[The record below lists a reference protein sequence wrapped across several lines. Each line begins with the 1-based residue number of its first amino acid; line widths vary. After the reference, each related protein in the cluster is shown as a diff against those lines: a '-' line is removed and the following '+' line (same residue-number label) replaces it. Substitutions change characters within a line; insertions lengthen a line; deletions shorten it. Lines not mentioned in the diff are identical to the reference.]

1 MRSSAQINYA
11 NRCDRTPGKF
21 FLMSGILFFSA
32 VCNMAIAHAEE
43 LPGVELTGFGTFGV
57 AYNTSNKVDL
67 LRDLSQ
73 TNGVGFSRKFDFG
86 LDSNLGLQLDMRS
99 AASTISGA
107 VQVVAKRDHA
117 GITPDLTLA
126 FVRYAGDDWSLRAGR
141 VGFDVYPNA
150 DSRLIGYS
158 YVWQRPPV
166 EFFGPLIFSH
176 FDGADI
182 QFRHRRDN
190 REWRLKLYSGITNE
204 KVEVTPA
211 SPYFLLNHSRLHGGH
226 LEYRQDP
233 WSFRASYAELH
244 VANENPALQSS
255 LDQLRSPGISFFVPN
270 AISVADKLQMKDKVF
285 RFSALSLTY
294 DNGPWLWEAMIGRTL
309 TGNTFIPDDKAGFIS
324 VSYRRGKF
332 THYGVLSA
340 IRPLTDPEKAIV
352 LPGAPPELIAGANA
366 LNTQMKNQRGWQ
378 TSLSAGLRYDLTP
391 QSNLK
396 FQIDFVRSRDNL
408 LLRRV
413 QPDWNREAVL
423 LSATYNFIF

>member
-1 MRSSAQINYA
+1 M
-11 NRCDRTPGKF
+11 
-21 FLMSGILFFSA
+21 FSA
-32 VCNMAIAHAEE
+32 LTAPFAVSAEE
-43 LPGVELTGFGTFGV
+43 LPGAELTGFGTIGA
-57 AYNTSNKVDL
+57 AYNTSDKVDL

-73 TNGVGFSRKFDFG
+73 TNGVGYSRKIDFG

-99 AASTISGA
+99 ASGIFSGA

-126 FVRYAGDDWSLRAGR
+126 FIRYAGDDWAMRAGR

-244 VANENPALQSS
+244 VANENPALQTS
-255 LDQLRSPGISFFVPN
+255 LNQLRSPGISFFVPN

-294 DNGPWLWEAMIGRTL
+294 DNGPWLWETMIGRTL
-309 TGNTFIPDDKAGFIS
+309 TSNTFIPDDKAGFIS

-340 IRPLTDPEKAIV
+340 IRPLNDPEKAIV
-352 LPGAPPELIAGANA
+352 LPGAPPELIAAANA
-366 LNTQMKNQRGWQ
+366 LNTQMMNQRGWQ